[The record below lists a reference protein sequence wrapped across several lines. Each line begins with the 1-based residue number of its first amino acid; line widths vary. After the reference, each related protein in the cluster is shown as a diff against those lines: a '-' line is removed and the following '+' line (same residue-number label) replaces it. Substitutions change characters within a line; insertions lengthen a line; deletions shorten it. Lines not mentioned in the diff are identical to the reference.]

1 MLPILIKLAES
12 WGDPYTVRKAFMDVL
27 SVMFLLVIEFFI
39 FINAGVILRSP
50 SIQQGDE
57 WVKPAIYSA
66 TVIVM
71 CTVCAGYLML
81 VSRVERIIRN
91 RKENKCSLN

>member
-1 MLPILIKLAES
+1 MPPILIKLAEA
-12 WGDPYTVRKAFMDVL
+12 WGDPYTVRKAFIGVL

-39 FINAGVILRSP
+39 FINAGVILRLP

-66 TVIVM
+66 TFIIM
-71 CTVCAGYLML
+71 CLVLAGYLAL
-81 VSRVERIIRN
+81 VNRVELIIKAR
-91 RKENKCSLN
+91 RRQCSIK

>member
-1 MLPILIKLAES
+1 MPPILIKLAEA

-27 SVMFLLVIEFFI
+27 SVMFLLAIEFFI
-39 FINAGVILRSP
+39 FINAGVILHSP

-66 TVIVM
+66 AFIVM
-71 CTVCAGYLML
+71 CLVLAGYLALMN
-81 VSRVERIIRN
+81 RVELIIRN
-91 RKENKCSLN
+91 RRKLCSKK

>member
-1 MLPILIKLAES
+1 MLPILIKLSEA

-50 SIQQGDE
+50 SI
-57 WVKPAIYSA
+57 
-66 TVIVM
+66 
-71 CTVCAGYLML
+71 
-81 VSRVERIIRN
+81 
-91 RKENKCSLN
+91 

>member
-1 MLPILIKLAES
+1 MLPILIKLAEV

-39 FINAGVILRSP
+39 FINAGVILHSP

-57 WVKPAIYSA
+57 WGKPAIYSA
-66 TVIVM
+66 TFIVICLVL
-71 CTVCAGYLML
+71 AGYLALMN
-81 VSRVERIIRN
+81 RVELIIRN
-91 RKENKCSLN
+91 RRKSCSKK

>member
-1 MLPILIKLAES
+1 MLPMLIKLSEA

-39 FINAGVILRSP
+39 FINAGVILHSP

-57 WVKPAIYSA
+57 WGKPAIYSA
-66 TVIVM
+66 TFIIM
-71 CTVCAGYLML
+71 CLVLVWVRSVRKQLML
-81 VSRVERIIRN
+81 GRRARG
-91 RKENKCSLN
+91 

>member
-1 MLPILIKLAES
+1 MPPILIKLAEA
-12 WGDPYTVRKAFMDVL
+12 WGDPHTVRKAFMDVL

-39 FINAGVILRSP
+39 FINAGVILRST

-66 TVIVM
+66 TFIIM
-71 CTVCAGYLML
+71 CLVLAGYLALMN
-81 VSRVERIIRN
+81 RVELIIIN
-91 RKENKCSLN
+91 RRKSCSKK

>member
-1 MLPILIKLAES
+1 MLPILIKLAEA

-39 FINAGVILRSP
+39 FINAGVILHSP

-57 WVKPAIYSA
+57 WGKPAIYSA
-66 TVIVM
+66 TFIIM
-71 CTVCAGYLML
+71 CLVLAGYLALMN
-81 VSRVERIIRN
+81 RVELIIRN
-91 RKENKCSLN
+91 RRKSCSKK

>member
-1 MLPILIKLAES
+1 MLPILIKLAEA

-27 SVMFLLVIEFFI
+27 SVMFLLAIEFFI
-39 FINAGVILRSP
+39 FINAGVILHSL

-66 TVIVM
+66 TFIIM
-71 CTVCAGYLML
+71 CLVLAGYLALMN
-81 VSRVERIIRN
+81 RVELIIIN
-91 RKENKCSLN
+91 RRKSCSKK

>member
-1 MLPILIKLAES
+1 MLPILIKLSEAC
-12 WGDPYTVRKAFMDVL
+12 GDPYTVRKAFMNVL

-39 FINAGVILRSP
+39 FINAGVILHSP

-71 CTVCAGYLML
+71 CLVLAGYLALMN
-81 VSRVERIIRN
+81 RVELIIRN
-91 RKENKCSLN
+91 RRKLCSKK